1 MRKMLLRDC
10 PICFEKNYWLSST
23 KSRYL
28 GKEFHKK
35 RQMDINIKLA
45 VLNQI
50 YMIYDDFSGGLDM
63 ACKKYCAEC
72 CTPNVTMTTLEACL
86 IANHMISN
94 SQSDFFENVRATLS
108 EKRFKPQT
116 TTNRL
121 ADLCRKGD
129 DPPEEAHNYFNGSCP
144 LLTDNLCPIYPV
156 RPFGCRCFVS
166 KHDCRKEGYSEV
178 APFLITVNTLFM
190 QFLEHVDAM
199 GFSGNFSD
207 VLLLLASEENRNH
220 YEMNTLKPPGPG
232 CISNLQITVLMI
244 PPEHRIK
251 IKPLLDALMRIGDQ

>member
-1 MRKMLLRDC
+1 
-10 PICFEKNYWLSST
+10 
-23 KSRYL
+23 
-28 GKEFHKK
+28 
-35 RQMDINIKLA
+35 MDINIKLA

-50 YMIYDDFSGGLDM
+50 YRIYDDFSGGLDM

-144 LLTDNLCPIYPV
+144 LSTDNLCPIYPV

-199 GFSGNFSD
+199 GFSGNFAD

>member
-1 MRKMLLRDC
+1 
-10 PICFEKNYWLSST
+10 
-23 KSRYL
+23 
-28 GKEFHKK
+28 
-35 RQMDINIKLA
+35 MDLETRLA
-45 VLNQI
+45 VLDRI
-50 YMIYDDFSGGLDM
+50 YRIYDDFSGGLDM

-72 CTPNVTMTTLEACL
+72 CTPNVTMTTIEACL
-86 IANHMISN
+86 IANHMILN
-94 SQSDFFENVRATLS
+94 GQSDLFENVQATLS

-129 DPPEEAHNYFNGSCP
+129 DPPEEGHNHFNGSCP

-178 APFLITVNTLFM
+178 DPFVITVNTLFL
-190 QFLEHVDAM
+190 QFVEHVDAM
-199 GFSGNFSD
+199 GFSGNFAD
-207 VLLLLASEENRNH
+207 VLLLLASKENRDH
-220 YEMNTLKPPGPG
+220 YQKNTLKNPGAGFIP
-232 CISNLQITVLMI
+232 NLQITVLMI

-251 IKPLLDALMRIGDQ
+251 IKPLLDALMRIKVKY